1 MSVTAVPIR
10 PLKKGAVAKL
20 WIGIAALSL
29 AAGAAAWQTTGR
41 LIYEKTPSGS
51 EYQVVEN
58 GEGPTPGANDLAKV
72 HVTIRERGRVVQD
85 SRTGEPPEI
94 PISQLPPPIAE
105 VLQLMN
111 KGATYRLRLTPE
123 QAGAPPGQVR
133 PGAQPLK
140 VELTLVEFRALSAEE
155 QRQMQMMQM
164 MQQQM
169 QQGGQPGGPG
179 GPPGGPGGA
188 PGAAEPG
195 AGRGAPGPGP
205 EGGAAGRGAEGA
217 APPPTGNSSR

>member
-10 PLKKGAVAKL
+10 PLKKGSVAKL

-29 AAGAAAWQTTGR
+29 AAGAAAWTTTGR

-51 EYQVVEN
+51 EYQVVHG
-58 GEGPTPGANDLAKV
+58 GEGPTPGLNDLAKV

-133 PGAQPLK
+133 PGAQPLM
-140 VELTLVEFRALSAEE
+140 VELTLVEFRTLSAEE

-164 MQQQM
+164 MQQQ
-169 QQGGQPGGPG
+169 GGMPPGAEGGPEGAPG
-179 GPPGGPGGA
+179 GPPGAAGA
-188 PGAAEPG
+188 PGAE
-195 AGRGAPGPGP
+195 RGGPP
-205 EGGAAGRGAEGA
+205 SGGAAPRSGRAAGDA
-217 APPPTGNSSR
+217 APPPAGNSSR

>member
-10 PLKKGAVAKL
+10 PLKKGAVLKL

-29 AAGAAAWQTTGR
+29 AAGAAAWHTTGR
-41 LIYEKTPSGS
+41 LIYEKTASGT
-51 EYQVVEN
+51 EYQVVES
-58 GEGPTPGANDLAKV
+58 GDGPTPGTNDLAKV

-85 SRTGEPPEI
+85 SRTGEPPEL

-105 VLQLMN
+105 VLQRMN
-111 KGATYRLRLTPE
+111 KGATYRMRLSPE
-123 QAGAPPGQVR
+123 QAGAPPGSVR
-133 PGAQPLK
+133 PGTQPLM

-155 QRQMQMMQM
+155 QRQMEMMQM

-179 GPPGGPGGA
+179 GPGGPPGAGGA
-188 PGAAEPG
+188 PGS
-195 AGRGAPGPGP
+195 GRGAPPPGA
-205 EGGAAGRGAEGA
+205 EGGAAPRGGRGAEGA
-217 APPPTGNSSR
+217 APPAAGNSSR